1 MHLTRFVWLWQ
12 QQIVKTTT
20 ETSCNKYTLYN
31 KNEKN
36 TRQVGLFT
44 GNFARRW
51 ILRKITCCPSSGYFV
66 YDFHSA
72 LVNFLVFF
80 QHTHNIEKTHRCTAF
95 FLVNTRI
102 FMNFVRF
109 FCFLDFRFRF
119 STHNVFYFVW
129 QAAWSSFSI
138 CLSLALVRRRGVV
151 AWAGKS
157 HARVSRIRTVG
168 LKLRESTERRCAIG
182 WAKLPKK
189 SLKRKPSFCR
199 WARQVLQVALYR
211 NAICRSFGEPN
222 VDTEPLG
229 I

>member
-95 FLVNTRI
+95 FFGGTSHISYFETRWALQFSLFPTFRRQLRLLLLRHYRDEI
-102 FMNFVRF
+102 RVSLMEWSL
-109 FCFLDFRFRF
+109 FCLDFESELGPTF
-119 STHNVFYFVW
+119 VFV
-129 QAAWSSFSI
+129 SF
-138 CLSLALVRRRGVV
+138 
-151 AWAGKS
+151 AG
-157 HARVSRIRTVG
+157 
-168 LKLRESTERRCAIG
+168 
-182 WAKLPKK
+182 W
-189 SLKRKPSFCR
+189 
-199 WARQVLQVALYR
+199 
-211 NAICRSFGEPN
+211 
-222 VDTEPLG
+222 
-229 I
+229 

>member
-51 ILRKITCCPSSGYFV
+51 ILRKKTCCPSSGYFV

-72 LVNFLVFF
+72 LVNFLVFS
-80 QHTHNIEKTHRCTAF
+80 QHTHNIENTHRCTAF
-95 FLVNTRI
+95 FFWLIRVFLWISCVSSAFWI
-102 FMNFVRF
+102 FGFVSAPTTF
-109 FCFLDFRFRF
+109 FI
-119 STHNVFYFVW
+119 FVW

-138 CLSLALVRRRGVV
+138 CLSLALVRRRGWLRGPVNRMRAYRV
-151 AWAGKS
+151 FELLASSCANQLSEG
-157 HARVSRIRTVG
+157 ARSD
-168 LKLRESTERRCAIG
+168 E
-182 WAKLPKK
+182 
-189 SLKRKPSFCR
+189 
-199 WARQVLQVALYR
+199 
-211 NAICRSFGEPN
+211 RSFQRRA
-222 VDTEPLG
+222 
-229 I
+229 